1 MVGTAETY
9 GIHYAK
15 THLSELI
22 ARVERTGEP
31 ILIRRGGSDKDP
43 VVRIVK
49 EELHGRSRRIGGL
62 TGALVPEDF
71 DTMLSGEIAE
81 LFEAPR

>member
-1 MVGTAETY
+1 MAEAAETY

-31 ILIRRGGSDKDP
+31 VLIRRGGSDKDP
-43 VVRIVK
+43 VVRIVRADP
-49 EELHGRSRRIGGL
+49 HDRPRRIGGL
-62 TGALVPEDF
+62 TGAVVPADF
-71 DTMLSGEIAE
+71 DTMLSDEIAD
-81 LFEAPR
+81 LFGATR